1 MSNTN
6 GNEPITVEVATV
18 RFFDGLELD
27 GYKMPDGEF
36 RIGLTGASLVLGYG
50 DNWLPR
56 LLRKKDGISLK
67 ALLAL
72 GFSKKTQKVVSEPT
86 KGSKKVET
94 ISLEDFNR
102 LIVYTVSRHKKAA
115 LALQQ
120 SLTVVSLL
128 DFFLAAFGRAP
139 LNMEQKR
146 HLFYEKYAVTISPDG
161 WQQMSKRD
169 ILRLALHTG
178 LSPSQKNNNV
188 IDGVSPDSLPPTDD
202 SIGVKDLG
210 LITESFIVPKNP
222 PKIKDDFLE
231 NWFDDN
237 RTEIAYSLIAMIVA
251 LGMVLSENEKA
262 LDENNIVSFG
272 EVLLRCLYSGVGMFL
287 GVKLVS
293 AIWRFFCKIAKNFV

>member
-6 GNEPITVEVATV
+6 VDETIKVEVATV
-18 RFFDGLELD
+18 RFFDGLEVE

-50 DNWLPR
+50 ENWLPR
-56 LLRKKDGISLK
+56 LLRKKEGISLK

-72 GFSKKTQKVVSEPT
+72 GFSKRTQKVLSEPT
-86 KGSKKVET
+86 IGSKKVET
-94 ISLEDFNR
+94 ISLDDFDR

-120 SLTVVSLL
+120 SLTEVSLL
-128 DFFLAAFGRAP
+128 DFFLDAFGKSS
-139 LNMEQKR
+139 LNVEQKR
-146 HLFYEKYAVTISPDG
+146 HFFYEKYAVTISPDG

-178 LSPSQKNNNV
+178 LSHSQKNNNV
-188 IDGVSPDSLPPTDD
+188 IDGVSPDSLPLTDD

-210 LITESFIVPKNP
+210 LITESFILPKNP
-222 PKIKDDFLE
+222 PKFKDDFWK
-231 NWFDDN
+231 NWREEKRMELVCSTLAMYTSFS
-237 RTEIAYSLIAMIVA
+237 ISL
-251 LGMVLSENEKA
+251 SNEEESIGVVY
-262 LDENNIVSFG
+262 LW
-272 EVLLRCLYSGVGMFL
+272 LLYSGVGMFF

-293 AIWRFFCKIAKNFV
+293 AIWRFFCNIAKNFV